1 MRCMFWC
8 KQMFDGAQ
16 HMSAPLSMP
25 SMSLGHVHSPT
36 GQHQSPPVSP
46 SVLEA
51 TINQKRIH
59 FLCRWIQHLY
69 VTTSS
74 ICRVSD
80 LPACCAPIKVVQAG
94 TSASCI
100 AVSEPTRARLCSDA
114 QFVMGKRAR
123 TQLSMWC

>member
-16 HMSAPLSMP
+16 HISAPLSMP

-59 FLCRWIQHLY
+59 FLCRWIQYLY

-80 LPACCAPIKVVQAG
+80 LPACCGPHQ
-94 TSASCI
+94 SCTGGNFCFLYCS
-100 AVSEPTRARLCSDA
+100 VRAN
-114 QFVMGKRAR
+114 
-123 TQLSMWC
+123 